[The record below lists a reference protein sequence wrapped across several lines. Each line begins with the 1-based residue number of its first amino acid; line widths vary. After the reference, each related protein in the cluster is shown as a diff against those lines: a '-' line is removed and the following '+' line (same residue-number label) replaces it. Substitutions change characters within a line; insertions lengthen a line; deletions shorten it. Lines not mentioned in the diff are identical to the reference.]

1 METDVPYLIIMF
13 FGVGVF
19 LGGFV
24 AYCTPKIY
32 EAVGITVMLLG
43 ILVMLVALITRDLA
57 GFTTPPFQL

>member
-1 METDVPYLIIMF
+1 MTEIDYLVILCV
-13 FGVGVF
+13 GVGIF

-43 ILVMLVALITRDLA
+43 ILVMLVALIARDLA
-57 GFTTPPFQL
+57 GFTTSPFQL